1 MENLIIN
8 MYSAKKL
15 GIIFC
20 LVFGSICPL
29 QAQTV
34 RAEASSLSIAAP
46 FGIEIGRTTCREA
59 ASALKPTYSQSLK
72 LESVPASAELIPD
85 GYPGAK
91 MLRVSCDHG
100 GDAPVTRSSLFIY
113 GGDELYATVVSD
125 LTSKYKKI
133 GAIKSVGMT
142 GLEFQ
147 TANGNVTVS
156 SQKTYHPALGELM
169 IVVHYNSLDAIEK
182 ERRLKEKNS
191 NEIRS
196 KEKARRDAL

>member
-1 MENLIIN
+1 MQ
-8 MYSAKKL
+8 SVKKL

-20 LVFGSICPL
+20 LISGSMCHL

-46 FGIEIGRTTCREA
+46 FGVEIGKTTCREA
-59 ASALKPTYSQSLK
+59 ASALKPTYSNSLK
-72 LESVPASAELIPD
+72 LDSVPASAQLIPE
-85 GYPGAK
+85 GYPGAS
-91 MLRVSCDHG
+91 MIHVTCERG
-100 GDAPVTRSSLFIY
+100 GDAPVTYASLFIS
-113 GGDELYATVVSD
+113 GRDEQYATVVSD

-133 GAIKSVGMT
+133 GPIENRGTT

-147 TANGNVTVS
+147 TANGNVVVY
-156 SQKTYHPALGELM
+156 SQKSHLPAPMELM
-169 IVVHYNSLDAIEK
+169 IEIRYNSLDAIET

-196 KEKARRDAL
+196 KEKARRNAL